1 MYQLL
6 LSRVEVDLS
15 RKGAEKMLTEELIRH
30 HFAGIELIPHELTQ
44 SNVAN
49 NSRRHKRSGYRSV
62 ALGNYTR
69 VDTTD
74 DGALYVGV
82 RGIPVPHQGYEIPIM
97 GKNPSSEIAWQIR
110 HCIST
115 VTLSREELTLRGEGL
130 TVHVSPSVHL
140 GGSNRSLLGSS
151 RGDVL
156 PLNAASVLMAFSN
169 MNEIAICELFDLV
182 HYKGCGRSMFVSG
195 KREYDSL
202 FPESSKESPWE
213 HDNIPGL
220 RTSYPIPYLN
230 RTNGWGLSLP

>member
-1 MYQLL
+1 MF
-6 LSRVEVDLS
+6 
-15 RKGAEKMLTEELIRH
+15 TEGQIRSY
-30 HFAGIELIPHELTQ
+30 FAGIELIPHELTQ
-44 SNVAN
+44 FDVTSNN
-49 NSRRHKRSGYRSV
+49 QRRKRSSCHT
-62 ALGNYTR
+62 ALGGYTR
-69 VDTTD
+69 VDTVD
-74 DGALYVGV
+74 EVVSVGI
-82 RGIPVPHQGYEIPIM
+82 RGIPVSYQGYEVPIM
-97 GKNPSSEIAWQIR
+97 GKNPSPEIAWQIR

-115 VTLSREELTLRGEGL
+115 ATLSREELTLRGEGL

-156 PLNAASVLMAFSN
+156 PLNAASVLMAFSR
-169 MNEIAICELFDLV
+169 MNEIAIYELFDLV

-220 RTSYPIPYLN
+220 RTSYPIPYLT